1 MTASRSSFPP
11 TLESIIDEFEH
22 YEDWDERYEF
32 LVELGREIPAL
43 PDAVKVPENI
53 VKGCMST
60 VWMSAERRSDGTL
73 SIHADSDSLIIKG
86 LLVVL
91 LAAYEGR
98 NSEEVLAFDAYA
110 LFERLGL
117 SQHLSANRRN
127 GLQAMIAR
135 VRQLAVESLS

>member
-1 MTASRSSFPP
+1 MAGSRPSFPP
-11 TLESIIDEFEH
+11 TLESIIDEFEQF
-22 YEDWDERYEF
+22 EDWDERYEF
-32 LVELGREIPAL
+32 LVELGREIPPL
-43 PDAVKVPENI
+43 PEAAKVAENV

-60 VWMSAERRSDGTL
+60 VWMSAERRDDGTL
-73 SIHADSDSLIIKG
+73 AIHADSDSLIIKG

-98 NSEEVLAFDAYA
+98 TSEEALAFDAFA

-135 VRQLAVESLS
+135 VRQLATQSLH

>member
-43 PDAVKVPENI
+43 PDAVKVPE
-53 VKGCMST
+53 KGCMST

-117 SQHLSANRRN
+117 RQHLSANRRN